1 MIRIREVN
9 NRKCALLVNCS
20 LEAIKIQLV
29 DAWRLRSFLGATC
42 WKNCVSSNFCSKNRD
57 ISGSLKYLK
66 IINKIILIR
75 KFYFKIG
82 KNFNKDRT
90 LSLLIFLSSRSK
102 KHIISHCVSPNSSI
116 WKRKR
121 KRHQSR
127 NRGAIRVTPHCVRVH
142 SACIGVYTTAYKQA
156 AYF

>member
-1 MIRIREVN
+1 MCAS
-9 NRKCALLVNCS
+9 RKLFVGSNKNSVSWCVTFTVIPRRDM
-20 LEAIKIQLV
+20 LEKV
-29 DAWRLRSFLGATC
+29 R
-42 WKNCVSSNFCSKNRD
+42 NCVSSNFCSKNRD

-102 KHIISHCVSPNSSI
+102 KHIISDCVSPNSSI

>member
-1 MIRIREVN
+1 MTFTVIPRRDM
-9 NRKCALLVNCS
+9 
-20 LEAIKIQLV
+20 LEKV
-29 DAWRLRSFLGATC
+29 R
-42 WKNCVSSNFCSKNRD
+42 NCVSSNFCFENRD

-116 WKRKR
+116 RTTNENENGI
-121 KRHQSR
+121 
-127 NRGAIRVTPHCVRVH
+127 NRGIVGQSALHHTVSGFTVR
-142 SACIGVYTTAYKQA
+142 A
-156 AYF
+156 

>member
-1 MIRIREVN
+1 MCAS
-9 NRKCALLVNCS
+9 RKLFVGSNKNSVSWCVTFTVIPRRDM
-20 LEAIKIQLV
+20 LEKV
-29 DAWRLRSFLGATC
+29 R
-42 WKNCVSSNFCSKNRD
+42 NCVSSNFCSKNRD

-102 KHIISHCVSPNSSI
+102 KHIISGLRTKTKTASI
-116 WKRKR
+116 AESWGNPR
-121 KRHQSR
+121 
-127 NRGAIRVTPHCVRVH
+127 
-142 SACIGVYTTAYKQA
+142 YTTLCPGSQCVHRCVYNRV
-156 AYF
+156 

>member
-1 MIRIREVN
+1 MCRGRRWFAYVRWITVS
-9 NRKCALLVNCS
+9 KCALLVNCS

-116 WKRKR
+116 RTTNENENGI
-121 KRHQSR
+121 
-127 NRGAIRVTPHCVRVH
+127 NRGIVGQSALHHTVSGFTVR
-142 SACIGVYTTAYKQA
+142 A
-156 AYF
+156 

>member
-1 MIRIREVN
+1 MCRGRRWFAYVRWITVS
-9 NRKCALLVNCS
+9 KCALLVNCS

-102 KHIISHCVSPNSSI
+102 KHIISGLRTKTKTASI
-116 WKRKR
+116 AESWGNPR
-121 KRHQSR
+121 
-127 NRGAIRVTPHCVRVH
+127 
-142 SACIGVYTTAYKQA
+142 YTTLCPGSQCVHRCVYNRV
-156 AYF
+156 